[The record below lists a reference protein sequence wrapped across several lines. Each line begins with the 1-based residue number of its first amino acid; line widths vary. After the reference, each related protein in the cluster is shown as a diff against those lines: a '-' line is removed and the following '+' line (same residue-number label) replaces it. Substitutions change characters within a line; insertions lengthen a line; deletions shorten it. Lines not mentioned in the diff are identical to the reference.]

1 MYVGDVTEDAGPW
14 TWSRPPVSCRRP
26 LPLRLVGRCRED
38 LAERLR
44 RRAGELGVSLEIIGP
59 LPHREAMEA
68 AAGASV
74 GFSLLHDLPNYA
86 GSLPTKVI
94 EYLAMGV
101 PVVASDLPGIREA
114 LAGRAAVEVVP
125 PGDAG
130 GGGGGRGPA
139 ARRGGAGRGGLQ
151 APVVRRSSCGPT
163 TRCGGC
169 TWRPPGV
176 MRS

>member
-1 MYVGDVTEDAGPW
+1 MPS
-14 TWSRPPVSCRRP
+14 TWSRLPASCPER

-59 LPHREAMEA
+59 LPHFEAMEVV
-68 AAGASV
+68 AGASV
-74 GFSLLHDLPNYA
+74 GFSLLHDLPNYPA
-86 GSLPTKVI
+86 SMPTKVI

-125 PGDAG
+125 PGD
-130 GGGGGRGPA
+130 PA
-139 ARRGGAGRGGLQ
+139 AAAAAVARLLAEEAREGAALQ
-151 APVVRRSSCGPT
+151 APVVRRTLVWPDEEV
-163 TRCGGC
+163 RQVYLAAA
-169 TWRPPGV
+169 R
-176 MRS
+176 R